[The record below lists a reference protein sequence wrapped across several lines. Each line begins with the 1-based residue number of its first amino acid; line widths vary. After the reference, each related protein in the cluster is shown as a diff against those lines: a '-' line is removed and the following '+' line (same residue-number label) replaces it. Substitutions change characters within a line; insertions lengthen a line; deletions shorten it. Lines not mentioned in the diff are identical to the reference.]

1 MNYRIRDTESEVLD
15 RICSK
20 VELRAL
26 DLSKSSDRRF
36 VDNAIIQSPAQQ
48 IAELQARLHV
58 AEQRARVAEEQ
69 LQRVHEAV
77 RAFKQ
82 KQIRAR
88 AAQAE
93 AAKRS
98 STAAPS
104 SYFDGLETEDPSLD
118 ERLSDFLES
127 EFEPDRSRSW
137 MLSR

>member
-1 MNYRIRDTESEVLD
+1 
-15 RICSK
+15 
-20 VELRAL
+20 
-26 DLSKSSDRRF
+26 
-36 VDNAIIQSPAQQ
+36 VDQAIIKSPAQQ
-48 IAELQARLHV
+48 IAELQARLQL

-82 KQIRAR
+82 KQMRAR

-93 AAKRS
+93 AAKRAS
-98 STAAPS
+98 NAAPS
-104 SYFDGLETEDPSLD
+104 NYFDRLDTEDPSLD

-127 EFEPDRSRSW
+127 DFEPDRSRSW